1 MNDEHCNATTG
12 STQPERRAEKSRARY
27 GGRLPNPPE
36 VEVPARHF
44 DATVGA
50 ITAREPVD
58 DEETEDTAL
67 THYLMRV
74 WRDLTSPSPIPV
86 PRCPDCDGL
95 RIRGERPRG
104 KSTLPKYF
112 CHACK
117 RSFNRLSGTP
127 FARLHNYAKGE
138 AMIPLLSRQMSM
150 LQAGERLGRTP
161 KAMLSWLLAFR
172 RYLLELDPSGRWEA
186 RVRLGVRV
194 APRAR
199 CARCGF
205 EGGFKAGGFDP
216 QRRRRIRCPKC
227 GRSRLLD
234 MLQGNGEAFEA
245 EVMHDAIETAVRAR
259 RKVHPDTPLPTVV
272 RTARVEDATPAVM
285 DRRSLVKVVLPARAL
300 PPGPTDR
307 REDPVLS
314 AFLLK
319 HIDAALSL
327 DGTPPPCRWCGSN
340 HTERHTQA
348 RPNGLPCF
356 RCRTCLAYFSRVS
369 NTPLLTARARAF
381 ARRLVP
387 MLGWRD
393 TAKAASHVLGL
404 PSFAVQ
410 KWLRPWRQWLLLLD
424 PSGAMEARV
433 RLGISAAGRILTC
446 GKCGHTGTVLGLAP
460 TGRPPTKDGARQL
473 KFKCRQCERHC
484 RVWVQTA

>member
-1 MNDEHCNATTG
+1 M
-12 STQPERRAEKSRARY
+12 
-27 GGRLPNPPE
+27 
-36 VEVPARHF
+36 
-44 DATVGA
+44 
-50 ITAREPVD
+50 
-58 DEETEDTAL
+58 
-67 THYLMRV
+67 
-74 WRDLTSPSPIPV
+74 
-86 PRCPDCDGL
+86 PRCPYCDGL
-95 RIRGERPRG
+95 RIRGERPQG
-104 KSTLPKYF
+104 KSRLPNYF

-117 RSFNRLSGTP
+117 RSFNRLTGTP

-150 LQAGERLGRTP
+150 LQAGERLGRTQ
-161 KAMLSWLLAFR
+161 KAILSWLLAFR
-172 RYLLELDPSGRWEA
+172 RYLLELDPSGQWEA

-205 EGGFKAGGFDP
+205 EGGFLSGGFDP
-216 QRRRRIRCPKC
+216 QRRRRIRCPQC

-234 MLQGNGEAFEA
+234 VLQGNGEAFDG

-259 RKVHPDTPLPTVV
+259 RKVHPDTPSPTVA
-272 RTARVEDATPAVM
+272 RAARVDDAAPAVTV
-285 DRRSLVKVVLPARAL
+285 RRSLAEVVLPSRES

-314 AFLLK
+314 AFLLEQ
-319 HIDAALSL
+319 IDAALSL
-327 DGTPPPCRWCGSN
+327 DTTPPPCQWCGSD
-340 HTERHTQA
+340 HTEHHAQA

-369 NTPLLTARARAF
+369 NTPLLKGHARAF

-393 TAKAASHVLGL
+393 TAKAASHALGL

-433 RLGISAAGRILTC
+433 RLGVPTAGAVLTC
-446 GKCGHTGTVLGLAP
+446 GKCGHTGTVLRLAS
-460 TGRPPTKDGARQL
+460 TGRPPAADGARQV
-473 KFKCRQCERHC
+473 KFQCRQCERHS
-484 RVWVQTA
+484 RVWVPAA